1 MLNESVTMDF
11 IFDSSNNQPVTTGIA
26 GLDMQLGGG
35 IPPGT
40 TLLLIAESGAG
51 AEIFTKQ
58 FMYGGLNSGE
68 SAFYF
73 SSDRSIA
80 EVRADMDHFKWDV
93 SKYEKMNKV
102 EFVDAYTPR
111 FINILPPELRSKMSA
126 KEFLKAGFDPFN
138 QLKTTISQN
147 HESKYRGIIDSISY
161 FLRAY
166 DLNSVIEVIE
176 LMSTIGKLTGGIHLI
191 VIGAGLH
198 DDITLNTVKY
208 LTDGMIEFYV
218 KERGSQIERGLIIRK
233 MRGMIVPNKSI
244 IFDIT
249 NKGIELETTTR
260 VL

>member
-1 MLNESVTMDF
+1 MDF
-11 IFDSSNNQPVTTGIA
+11 SFDPSDNQLVTTGIL
-26 GLDMQLGGG
+26 GLDVQLGGG

-58 FMYGGLNSGE
+58 FLYGGLNSGE

-80 EVRADMDHFKWDV
+80 EVKSDMNHFGWDV
-93 SKYEKMNKV
+93 SKYEEMNKI

-111 FINILPPELRSKMSA
+111 FINILPPELRSRMSA
-126 KEFLKAGFDPFN
+126 KEFLKAGFDPLN
-138 QLKTTISQN
+138 QLKTTVSQN
-147 HESKYRGIIDSISY
+147 YDAKYRGVIDSISY

-166 DLNSVIEVIE
+166 GLNSVIEVIE

-218 KERGSQIERGLIIRK
+218 KERGSQIERGLVIRK

-244 IFDIT
+244 SFDIT
-249 NKGIELETTTR
+249 PEGIKLETTTR

>member
-1 MLNESVTMDF
+1 MDF
-11 IFDSSNNQPVTTGIA
+11 DLNLSDNRLLTTGIA
-26 GLDMQLGGG
+26 GLDVQLGGG

-58 FMYGGLNSGE
+58 FLYGGLDSGE
-68 SAFYF
+68 TAFYF

-80 EVRADMDHFKWDV
+80 EVKTDMNHYGWDV
-93 SKYEKMNKV
+93 SKYEETNKV
-102 EFVDAYTPR
+102 EFIDAYTPR

-126 KEFLKAGFDPFN
+126 KEFLKGGFDPFN

-147 HESKYRGIIDSISY
+147 RESKYRGVIDSISY

-176 LMSTIGKLTGGIHLI
+176 LMSSIGKLTGGIHLI

-244 IFDIT
+244 GFDIT
-249 NKGIELETTTR
+249 HRGIELETTTR

>member
-1 MLNESVTMDF
+1 MDF
-11 IFDSSNNQPVTTGIA
+11 SFDTSDNQLVTTGIM
-26 GLDMQLGGG
+26 GLDVQLGGG

-40 TLLLIAESGAG
+40 TLLLIAEFGAG

-58 FMYGGLNSGE
+58 FLYGGLNSGE
-68 SAFYF
+68 TAFYF

-80 EVRADMDHFKWDV
+80 EVKADMKHIGCDI
-93 SKYEKMNKV
+93 SKYEETQMVK
-102 EFVDAYTPR
+102 FIDAYTPR
-111 FINILPPELRSKMSA
+111 FINILPPKLRNRMSA
-126 KEFLKAGFDPFN
+126 KEFLKAGFDPLN
-138 QLKTTISQN
+138 QLKTTVSQN
-147 HESKYRGIIDSISY
+147 HESRYRGVIDSISY

-166 DLNSVIEVIE
+166 GLNSVIEVIE
-176 LMSTIGKLTGGIHLI
+176 LMSSIGKITGGIHLI

-218 KERGSQIERGLIIRK
+218 KDRGSQIERGLVIRK

-244 IFDIT
+244 CFDIT
-249 NKGIELETTTR
+249 HRGIELETTTR

>member
-1 MLNESVTMDF
+1 MDF
-11 IFDSSNNQPVTTGIA
+11 SFDLSDNQLVTTGIM
-26 GLDMQLGGG
+26 GLDVQLGGG

-58 FMYGGLNSGE
+58 FLYGGLNSGE
-68 SAFYF
+68 TAFYF

-80 EVRADMDHFKWDV
+80 EVKADMKQFRWDI
-93 SKYEKMNKV
+93 SKYEETQMVK
-102 EFVDAYTPR
+102 FIDAYTPR
-111 FINILPPELRSKMSA
+111 FINILPPELRNRMSA
-126 KEFLKAGFDPFN
+126 KEFLKAGSDPLN

-147 HESKYRGIIDSISY
+147 YESRYRGVIDSISY

-166 DLNSVIEVIE
+166 GLNSVIEVIE
-176 LMSTIGKLTGGIHLI
+176 LMSSIGKMTGGIHLI

-218 KERGSQIERGLIIRK
+218 RDRGSQIERGLVIRK

-244 IFDIT
+244 CFDIT
-249 NKGIELETTTR
+249 HRGIELETTTR

>member
-1 MLNESVTMDF
+1 MDF
-11 IFDSSNNQPVTTGIA
+11 SFDSSDNQFVTTGIM
-26 GLDMQLGGG
+26 GLDVQLGGG

-58 FMYGGLNSGE
+58 FLYGGLNCGE

-73 SSDRSIA
+73 SSERSIE
-80 EVRADMDHFKWDV
+80 EVKADMKHFGWDV
-93 SKYEKMNKV
+93 SKYEETQMVK
-102 EFVDAYTPR
+102 FIDAYTPR
-111 FINILPPELRSKMSA
+111 FINILPPKLRSRISA
-126 KEFLKAGFDPFN
+126 KEFLKGGIDPLN
-138 QLKTTISQN
+138 QLKTTVSQN
-147 HESKYRGIIDSISY
+147 HESKYRGVIDSISY

-166 DLNSVIEVIE
+166 GLNSVIEVIE
-176 LMSTIGKLTGGIHLI
+176 LMSSIGKLTGGIHLI

-198 DDITLNTVKY
+198 DNITLNTVKY
-208 LTDGMIEFYV
+208 LTDGIIEFYV

-244 IFDIT
+244 GFDIT
-249 NKGIELETTTR
+249 HRGIELETTTR

>member
-1 MLNESVTMDF
+1 MNESDTMEF
-11 IFDSSNNQPVTTGIA
+11 SFDSSDNPLVTTGIM

-51 AEIFTKQ
+51 AEVFTKQ
-58 FMYGGLNSGE
+58 FLYGGLESGE

-73 SSDRSIA
+73 SSDRSIV
-80 EVRADMDHFKWDV
+80 EVKADMKQFGWDIG
-93 SKYEKMNKV
+93 KYEETQKV
-102 EFVDAYTPR
+102 EFIDAYTPR
-111 FINILPPELRSKMSA
+111 FVNILPPELRNKITA

-138 QLKTTISQN
+138 QLKTTVSQN
-147 HESKYRGIIDSISY
+147 HESKYRGVIDSISY

-166 DLNSVIEVIE
+166 DLNSVIEAIE
-176 LMSTIGKLTGGIHLI
+176 LMSSIGKLTGGIHLI

-208 LTDGMIEFYV
+208 LTDGIIEFYV
-218 KERGSQIERGLIIRK
+218 KERGSQIERGLVVRK
-233 MRGMIVPNKSI
+233 MRGLIVPNKSI
-244 IFDIT
+244 SFDIT
-249 NKGIELETTTR
+249 HRGIELETTTR

>member
-1 MLNESVTMDF
+1 MDF
-11 IFDSSNNQPVTTGIA
+11 SFDPSDNQLVTTGIL
-26 GLDMQLGGG
+26 GLDVQLGGG

-58 FMYGGLNSGE
+58 FLYGGLNSGE
-68 SAFYF
+68 TAFYF

-80 EVRADMDHFKWDV
+80 EVKADMKHFGWDI
-93 SKYEKMNKV
+93 SKYEETQMVK
-102 EFVDAYTPR
+102 FIDAYTPR
-111 FINILPPELRSKMSA
+111 FINILPPKLRNRMSA
-126 KEFLKAGFDPFN
+126 KEFLKAGLDPLN

-147 HESKYRGIIDSISY
+147 HESGYRGVIDSISY

-166 DLNSVIEVIE
+166 GLNSVIEVIE
-176 LMSTIGKLTGGIHLI
+176 LMSSIGKITGGIHLI

-218 KERGSQIERGLIIRK
+218 KDRGSQIERGLVIRK
-233 MRGMIVPNKSI
+233 MRGMIVPNRSI
-244 IFDIT
+244 CFDIT
-249 NKGIELETTTR
+249 HRGIELETTTR

>member
-1 MLNESVTMDF
+1 MDF
-11 IFDSSNNQPVTTGIA
+11 SFDSSDNQFVTTGIM
-26 GLDMQLGGG
+26 GLDVQLGGG

-58 FMYGGLNSGE
+58 FLYGGLNCGE

-73 SSDRSIA
+73 SSDRSIE
-80 EVRADMDHFKWDV
+80 EVKADMKHFRWDV
-93 SKYEKMNKV
+93 SKYEETQMVK
-102 EFVDAYTPR
+102 FIDAYTPR
-111 FINILPPELRSKMSA
+111 FINILPPKLRSRISA
-126 KEFLKAGFDPFN
+126 KEFLKGGLDPLN
-138 QLKTTISQN
+138 QLKTTVSQN
-147 HESKYRGIIDSISY
+147 HESKYRGVIDSISY

-166 DLNSVIEVIE
+166 GLNSVIEVIE
-176 LMSTIGKLTGGIHLI
+176 LMSSIGKLTGGIHLI

-198 DDITLNTVKY
+198 DNITLNTVKY
-208 LTDGMIEFYV
+208 LTDGIIEFYV

-244 IFDIT
+244 GFDIT
-249 NKGIELETTTR
+249 HRGIELETTTR